1 MLKNNY
7 IFKRLSHQ
15 YSKTTIPI
23 PVIVR
28 LQYVKNIGFTTCS
41 DCIYFVE
48 SKTHNPNHSKC
59 LKFAKKNLITGVIE
73 LSFADINRDYDHLCG
88 PEAKYKE
95 VVKSDYAQ
103 LLIPIDDTFRL
114 P

>member
-1 MLKNNY
+1 MLRSNY
-7 IFKRLSHQ
+7 IFKRFSHQ
-15 YSKTTIPI
+15 QSKTTLPT
-23 PVIVR
+23 IVS

-41 DCIYFVE
+41 DCIYFVP
-48 SKTHNPNHSKC
+48 SKTNNLNHSKC

-88 PEAKYKE
+88 PYAKYKE
-95 VVKSDYAQ
+95 VTKTDSAQ
-103 LLIPIDDTFRL
+103 ILIPVDDTFRL